1 MSQSQTEKKQ
11 NTPEMRN
18 AANSIQTRLVLFV
31 LLTALI
37 PLVIIS
43 TLNNTQT
50 RQSLI
55 TAAEVS
61 LKTSAQ
67 QTANSLDAYITTT
80 LEAIRVESEL
90 SDFSAYL
97 ESPTTGTFSIR
108 ENRAKDLLEKL
119 ASRDTANILSYGLTN
134 LSGTVMLDTLEGNVG
149 KNESRDEYFT
159 RVRISNQPIVT
170 AVTYLDDKTAII
182 VFASNV
188 YNNDNRRVGILRV
201 KYKSNILQQVIFN
214 SIGNTPDKSVILLDQ
229 LNIRMADTR
238 NPELILKSITPLSL
252 VDYSVALNARRFL
265 SIPRE
270 EQATNLPE
278 FAEYLKNAKQKPFF
292 TTDLNPNETGDD
304 SIAVA
309 FLQTQPWSV
318 AYIRPTSIFLA
329 DAQKQTQNNTLLV
342 ITASILVTILATLI
356 ARTLSNPIVALANV
370 ANSISQGN
378 LNARANI
385 SSADEIGVLASAFNT
400 MTDQLQVTLVGLEQR
415 INERTAALQKY
426 TLELETIADV
436 GRDISIIRDLDTVLN
451 VSVDLIRERFSYY
464 HVAIYLIDERNEYAI
479 LRAASSVAA
488 EQLLA
493 NNYKLRV
500 GQTGVIGNV
509 TRTGNAY
516 IALDTGN
523 DAVFFDNPYLPETRS
538 EITLPLRSHNV
549 TIGALDI
556 QANIP
561 TAFNEKDIQSLQI
574 LADQL
579 ASAIENA
586 QLTQQIEG
594 SLSALTIANRLQ
606 TEQIWR
612 STIDR
617 RERFAFEYDG
627 LQTKPIPQS
636 LPNELIQQLE
646 AGRPVVV
653 KETTNANRQKNK
665 NSLLVP
671 LIVLNHVIGVIGL
684 EKEDAEYVWTQEEIA
699 VAQAAANR
707 AALTLE
713 NARLLEESK
722 RRAVKE
728 RTIFEA
734 TARIGSALNMENIL
748 RTTADELEKV
758 IGGSE
763 VTLQFQAD
771 REQKNES

>member
-1 MSQSQTEKKQ
+1 MSQSQTEKTQ
-11 NTPEMRN
+11 STSEMRS
-18 AANSIQTRLVLFV
+18 ASNSIQTRLVLFV

-43 TLNNTQT
+43 TLNSTQT

-61 LKTSAQ
+61 LETSAQ

-97 ESPTTGTFSIR
+97 EAPITGTFSIR
-108 ENRAKDLLEKL
+108 ENRAKELLGKL
-119 ASRDTANILSYGLTN
+119 ASKDPTNILSYGLVN

-182 VFASNV
+182 VFASNI
-188 YNNDNRRVGILRV
+188 YNKDNRRVGILRV
-201 KYKSNILQQVIFN
+201 KYKSNILQEVIFN
-214 SIGNTPDKSVILLDQ
+214 SIGKTPDKSVILLDQ

-238 NPELILKSITPLSL
+238 NPELILKSIAPLSL
-252 VDYSVALNARRFL
+252 VDYSVAVNARRFL
-265 SIPRE
+265 SKPRE

-278 FAEYLKNAKQKPFF
+278 FAEYLKNAKQKSFF
-292 TTDLNPNETGDD
+292 RTDINPNDAGDD
-304 SIAVA
+304 SVAVA

-329 DAQKQTQNNTLLV
+329 DAQKQTQNNTILV
-342 ITASILVTILATLI
+342 IVASILVTILATLI

-370 ANSISQGN
+370 ADSISQGN
-378 LNARANI
+378 LHARANI
-385 SSADEIGVLASAFNT
+385 SSSDEIGVLASAFNT

-436 GRDISIIRDLDTVLN
+436 GRDISIIRDLDTLLN

-509 TRTGNAY
+509 TRTGQAY
-516 IALDTGN
+516 IALDTGT

-556 QANIP
+556 QANVP

-636 LPNELIQQLE
+636 LSKELVQQLE

-653 KETTNANRQKNK
+653 KETKDANRQKNK

-684 EKEDAEYVWTQEEIA
+684 EKEDAEHTWTQEEIA
-699 VAQAAANR
+699 VALAAANR

-748 RTTADELEKV
+748 RTTAEELEKV

-771 REQKNES
+771 REQKTEG